1 MSVPQPPTHLA
12 MPKTAELVFT
22 VFIFIPLAVCLV
34 IAIRQALRG
43 QGGALLLCCIAG
55 GAFAAFFEPIVDV
68 LGMCYLKEKD
78 AIGTFTVLGRTVPL
92 YICFVYPWYVGG
104 LGYLAYRLF
113 ARGVTVRDLY
123 VLWALDCVVDIALET
138 PGILAGTYLY
148 YGNQPFDIWG
158 FPLWWA
164 FVNPVMP
171 MLAGALIYKLKPHLG
186 TGWRLLGIVPLIP
199 AADGMANAAAAWPM
213 WISLNQTDV
222 SYVWTYLAA
231 LVTLGL
237 SLFAVWI
244 ISLAVARPQEELAR
258 ESIFQKLRGLVTTP
272 ERPAALRPVGE
283 TS

>member
-1 MSVPQPPTHLA
+1 MSVPQPPTQLA

-104 LGYLAYRLF
+104 LGYLAYRVFDRGITMRSLF
-113 ARGVTVRDLY
+113 A
-123 VLWALDCVVDIALET
+123 LWAVVGVVDIALEM
-138 PGILAGTYLY
+138 PGIVLHTYTY
-148 YGNQPFDIWG
+148 YGKQPFNLGG

-171 MLAGALIYKLKPHLG
+171 MIAGALIYKLRPHLP
-186 TGWRLLGIVPLIP
+186 GWKLLAVVACIP
-199 AADGMANAAAAWPM
+199 IADGVANAAAGWPV
-213 WISLNQTDV
+213 WIALNQTHP

-237 SLFAVWI
+237 SLFCVWI
-244 ISLAVARPQEELAR
+244 IGLVVARPAEAPAVSRVPVAPWLEE
-258 ESIFQKLRGLVTTP
+258 V
-272 ERPAALRPVGE
+272 PA
-283 TS
+283 